1 MTLRQV
7 AGALSIAFLAIA
19 GLSLVL
25 IVAFLVGM
33 VLEMRRMQAG
43 DYPLADR
50 TEVTID
56 GRRIRLERYSGHPFL
71 AEYKRILTVVD
82 ATGAEVKTELD
93 LDPGGAGRLALCR
106 DARRRIVMTDDFGSY
121 RLADSG
127 EAVPVST
134 ATVIELLPNGSTKPI
149 MQPEPKSE
157 CIDAIGAFDR
167 DENGEYGFQP
177 GS

>member
-1 MTLRQV
+1 MRRV
-7 AGALSIAFLAIA
+7 VRALAIAFLAA
-19 GLSLVL
+19 VGLFLILFVML
-25 IVAFLVGM
+25 IVGI

-43 DYPLADR
+43 DYPLADSS
-50 TEVTID
+50 EVTID
-56 GRRIRLERYSGHPFL
+56 GRKVRLERYAVHPFL

-93 LDPGGAGRLALCR
+93 LDSGGAGRLALCR
-106 DARRRIVMTDDFGSY
+106 DAQRRIVMTDRFGSY

-134 ATVIELLPNGSTKPI
+134 ATAIELLPNGSTRPI
-149 MQPEPKSE
+149 MQPDPKPE
-157 CIDAIGAFDR
+157 CFDAIGAFDK
-167 DENGEYGFQP
+167 DENGDYGFQA